1 MEKIK
6 DFIYLDEYKMYS
18 IFSQMSGG
26 ITEYLMK
33 CKEATKAE
41 SEEQISFFNE

>member
-1 MEKIK
+1 MQTIK
-6 DFIYLDEYKMYS
+6 NLIYLDENKMYS
-18 IFSQMSGG
+18 ISLQISGG

-33 CKEATKAE
+33 YEEATKAE

>member
-1 MEKIK
+1 MEPIK
-6 DFIYLDEYKMYS
+6 SFIYLDEYKMYS
-18 IFSQMSGG
+18 ISLQMSGG

-33 CKEATKAE
+33 YEEATKAE